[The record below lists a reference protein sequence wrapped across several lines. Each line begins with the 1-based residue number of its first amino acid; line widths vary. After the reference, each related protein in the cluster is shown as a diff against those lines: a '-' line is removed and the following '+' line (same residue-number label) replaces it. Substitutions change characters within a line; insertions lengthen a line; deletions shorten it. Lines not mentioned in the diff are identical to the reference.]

1 LSTKTRP
8 DIAFATSN
16 VSRFCNNPTKQ
27 HWTAVKRI
35 LRYLKGTPSLGLLYV
50 KNDSKNVVGYSDAD
64 WGGDQNYSRST
75 S

>member
-1 LSTKTRP
+1 
-8 DIAFATSN
+8 
-16 VSRFCNNPTKQ
+16 
-27 HWTAVKRI
+27 VKRI